1 MGLAHSYNK
10 STQAIEWEDY
20 KFKPSFTYT
29 AKPGQSGRQ
38 VILSPMN
45 QKKKGNSDK

>member
-20 KFKPSFTYT
+20 KFKPSFTYP

-38 VILSPMN
+38 VILSPSEP
-45 QKKKGNSDK
+45 KEERKFR